1 MKFLFTL
8 PVYNKVTQA
17 DEFSVR
23 SLTNF
28 VVSPLSH
35 RTVNGTLHLYNSE
48 IYILFSF
55 VILEVDSK
63 PDIMNNLE
71 NIKSLIRPILKK
83 YGIKKAGIFGSSA
96 RGESV
101 VNDLDLLVKIDKKI
115 SLLEF
120 IGIQQ
125 ELEDTL
131 GMKVD
136 LVEYDAI
143 KPALKDE
150 ILQDE
155 KPVL

>member
-1 MKFLFTL
+1 
-8 PVYNKVTQA
+8 
-17 DEFSVR
+17 
-23 SLTNF
+23 
-28 VVSPLSH
+28 
-35 RTVNGTLHLYNSE
+35 
-48 IYILFSF
+48 
-55 VILEVDSK
+55 
-63 PDIMNNLE
+63 MNNLE
-71 NIKSLIRPILKK
+71 NIKSQIKPILKK

-143 KPALKDE
+143 MPALKDE

-155 KPVL
+155 EPVLSAEENLTSIFRTF

>member
-1 MKFLFTL
+1 
-8 PVYNKVTQA
+8 
-17 DEFSVR
+17 
-23 SLTNF
+23 
-28 VVSPLSH
+28 
-35 RTVNGTLHLYNSE
+35 
-48 IYILFSF
+48 
-55 VILEVDSK
+55 
-63 PDIMNNLE
+63 MNNLE
-71 NIKSLIRPILKK
+71 NIKSQIKPILKK

-120 IGIQQ
+120 VGIQQ

-155 KPVL
+155 EPVL

>member
-1 MKFLFTL
+1 
-8 PVYNKVTQA
+8 
-17 DEFSVR
+17 
-23 SLTNF
+23 
-28 VVSPLSH
+28 
-35 RTVNGTLHLYNSE
+35 
-48 IYILFSF
+48 
-55 VILEVDSK
+55 
-63 PDIMNNLE
+63 MNNLE
-71 NIKSLIRPILKK
+71 NIKSQIKPILKK

-115 SLLEF
+115 SLFEF

-155 KPVL
+155 EPVL

>member
-1 MKFLFTL
+1 
-8 PVYNKVTQA
+8 
-17 DEFSVR
+17 
-23 SLTNF
+23 
-28 VVSPLSH
+28 
-35 RTVNGTLHLYNSE
+35 
-48 IYILFSF
+48 
-55 VILEVDSK
+55 
-63 PDIMNNLE
+63 MNNLE
-71 NIKSLIRPILKK
+71 NIKSLIKPILKK

-115 SLLEF
+115 SLLGF

>member
-1 MKFLFTL
+1 
-8 PVYNKVTQA
+8 
-17 DEFSVR
+17 
-23 SLTNF
+23 
-28 VVSPLSH
+28 
-35 RTVNGTLHLYNSE
+35 
-48 IYILFSF
+48 
-55 VILEVDSK
+55 
-63 PDIMNNLE
+63 MNNLE
-71 NIKSLIRPILKK
+71 NIKSLIKPILKK